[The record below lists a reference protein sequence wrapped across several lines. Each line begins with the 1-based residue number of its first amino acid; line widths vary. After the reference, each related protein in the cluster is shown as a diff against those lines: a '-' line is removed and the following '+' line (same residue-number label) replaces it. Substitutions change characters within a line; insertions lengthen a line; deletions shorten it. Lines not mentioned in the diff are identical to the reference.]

1 MNNQEKD
8 FLDDVVRDDP
18 YNGSSHPL
26 RDTETSFRKP
36 KKQLSEQKLQH
47 LSNIRVKA
55 LEKKKQMKEI
65 TEKANKLK
73 ELESLKEAKKIQKE
87 QLAKKYDELIEN
99 SKPKEEIKEVKP
111 KEEIK
116 EVKPK
121 EEIKEVKPKE
131 EEIKPIKKKKIKK
144 IVYQEASS
152 SDSDDAD
159 EVEVVKV
166 KKPIKE
172 KKTIEHKPPQN
183 DNNSYSNLLYES
195 SVDKLKTRMMNE
207 RARNLIMSVMPN
219 YG

>member
-1 MNNQEKD
+1 MDNQEKD

-18 YNGSSHPL
+18 YYGSSHPL

-121 EEIKEVKPKE
+121 EE
-131 EEIKPIKKKKIKK
+131 EIKPIKKKKVIKK

-166 KKPIKE
+166 KKQSKKKE
-172 KKTIEHKPPQN
+172 TIEHKPAQQN